1 MRYYDLDGD
10 ACDVEPTSIAGN
22 EYIFKG
28 PWKQRFSPFAT
39 EDQRPAFFITD
50 AEGTQTFPSQLVSM
64 KGATDEPINEGTGA
78 EGGVFAN
85 VLGDPLQL
93 SCKIPIIDATVSLTL
108 PLTEYLPKVTIN
120 PGGYVVIYVGSE
132 LLEDDF
138 GEHDKTSWRI
148 KDGKEY
154 QREQKKKEAEGWFA
168 KYKSDYDQ
176 AKDFA
181 KTTGFGLIKQTDL
194 MMGWFG
200 VASGRWELD
209 NSIPDILSKD
219 ISLRVGTGLTW
230 TFTISYTVT
239 YAIPPFAVP
248 AYATVSLG
256 ISCGIGIEFTL
267 EMSWVNGTFQTWKL
281 FPLKNTTVDIG
292 IILGVQVGVGIKG
305 FLDAYVKVA
314 ASLDFIM
321 NLSTADP
328 STAELDGGI
337 DLTVGATVFFI
348 SASKTW
354 HLASG
359 RIWPSN
365 SAANLLQ
372 HFMNAGDEEPEVQEA
387 VHDEPF
393 SYPALAAEAEEEA
406 WTWRAQS
413 EGYPFKIVD
422 VNGFRFA
429 FSIYKAT
436 GKDGK
441 QHSRV
446 GYCRINSDSDS
457 FALVAATMT

>member
-1 MRYYDLDGD
+1 
-10 ACDVEPTSIAGN
+10 
-22 EYIFKG
+22 
-28 PWKQRFSPFAT
+28 
-39 EDQRPAFFITD
+39 
-50 AEGTQTFPSQLVSM
+50 
-64 KGATDEPINEGTGA
+64 
-78 EGGVFAN
+78 
-85 VLGDPLQL
+85 
-93 SCKIPIIDATVSLTL
+93 
-108 PLTEYLPKVTIN
+108 
-120 PGGYVVIYVGSE
+120 
-132 LLEDDF
+132 
-138 GEHDKTSWRI
+138 
-148 KDGKEY
+148 
-154 QREQKKKEAEGWFA
+154 
-168 KYKSDYDQ
+168 
-176 AKDFA
+176 
-181 KTTGFGLIKQTDL
+181 

-209 NSIPDILSKD
+209 NSLPDILSED

-239 YAIPPFAVP
+239 YAIPPFEVP

-256 ISCGIGIEFTL
+256 ISAGIGIEFTL

-372 HFMNAGDEEPEVQEA
+372 HFMKAGDDAPEVQEA

-393 SYPALAAEAEEEA
+393 SYPALAAEAEEVA

-413 EGYPFKIVD
+413 EGYPLTQSAALPFVP
-422 VNGFRFA
+422 
-429 FSIYKAT
+429 AT
-436 GKDGK
+436 IGR
-441 QHSRV
+441 HCCV
-446 GYCRINSDSDS
+446 YLTEYAI
-457 FALVAATMT
+457 VAASQGICRQQAAEIHPSMCREHCAVFP